1 MRFVTFEQN
10 QRKGL
15 AIETDGELR
24 GLMESAE
31 DYPGDLLD
39 LVRQGPAALQ
49 AAYRV
54 LAAGPVLE
62 AGAIRY
68 LPPIEHPGKIICVGL
83 NYADHT
89 KESPY
94 EQPDYPTVFPRF
106 ASSLIGHQAAIIR
119 PSVSEQLDYEGEMV
133 AIVGKAGRNISLERA
148 LEHIAGYSI
157 FNDAS
162 VRDYQ
167 FKSPQWTMGKNFD
180 ATGAFGPSFVTAD
193 ELPPGG
199 KGLQIKTTLN
209 GEVVQQASTE
219 DLIFSVAELVA
230 IISEVLTLE
239 AGDIIVTGT
248 PSGVGFAKQPP
259 LYMKAGDICKVEIE
273 GLGTLVNPIA
283 S

>member
-15 AIETDGELR
+15 AIEVNGELR
-24 GLMESAE
+24 GMMEGAE
-31 DYPGDLLD
+31 GYPGDLLA
-39 LVRQGPAALQ
+39 LLQQGPAALQ
-49 AAYRV
+49 GAFHT
-54 LAAGPVLE
+54 LAAAAPIEE
-62 AGAIRY
+62 AAIRY
-68 LPPIEHPGKIICVGL
+68 LPPIERPGKIICVGL

-133 AIVGKAGRNISLERA
+133 AVVGKGGRNISLERA

-180 ATGAFGPSFVTAD
+180 STGAFGPRFVTAD
-193 ELPPGG
+193 EVPLGG
-199 KGLQIKTTLN
+199 KGLQIKTRLN

-239 AGDIIVTGT
+239 AGDVIVTGT
-248 PSGVGFAKQPP
+248 PSGVGFAKKPP
-259 LYMKAGDICKVEIE
+259 LYMKEGDICQVEIE
-273 GLGTLVNPIA
+273 GLGILENPIA